1 MAISQAD
8 PTKIVRINPIPLK
21 PLQKS
26 FLPATLTTDL
36 RNNRI
41 YVWDFGAGKVAA
53 VDFTQDGNMSVA
65 WLQDQRTLGFMPLI
79 GPADKR
85 VLVGTNINPT
95 STLAELKDVTY
106 TEQVL
111 WRERCHRQHTGPIGL
126 LPCGVTGRDFP
137 LLATVVSCTTC
148 LAMVTLWPCSPLREQ
163 V

>member
-1 MAISQAD
+1 MGDWVVLMTNNMLPSNVSLSVVAISQAD

-65 WLQDQRTLGFMPLI
+65 WLQDQRTLGFMP
-79 GPADKR
+79 AHW
-85 VLVGTNINPT
+85 
-95 STLAELKDVTY
+95 S
-106 TEQVL
+106 
-111 WRERCHRQHTGPIGL
+111 
-126 LPCGVTGRDFP
+126 GR
-137 LLATVVSCTTC
+137 
-148 LAMVTLWPCSPLREQ
+148 
-163 V
+163 